1 MRPSRAGAPSMAVLP
16 WPTKAERSKTS
27 RGAPT
32 RVSPQFSPV
41 RPGTGSSV
49 PVHTASNLPK
59 GAPARLLRRSVMS
72 LPCQVSSIVPSMGA
86 PDQGWYRFFSAI

>member
-32 RVSPQFSPV
+32 SSSPAFSAVSSATGSPV
-41 RPGTGSSV
+41 AV
-49 PVHTASNLPK
+49 YTASKEPK
-59 GAPARLLRRSVMS
+59 GVFPLGPRRRVISRPRHTRS
-72 LPCQVSSIVPSMGA
+72 AAPSMAA
-86 PDQGWYRFFSAI
+86 PLQG